1 MRPQPTCSKQSGWRD
16 QKGITGLETAIVL
29 IAFVVVSSVFAFAAL
44 STGLFSSD
52 RAKDTIKAGLSEA
65 QGSLEV
71 RGGVKAEVTQT
82 SKSLT
87 TVSGEAVGTGN
98 GAQTAFTLDNS
109 PILSKAETV
118 YVAGVAKTRDTDYTI
133 NAQTG
138 AISFTAAPAT
148 SSAVTADYKHG
159 HDFVAAAATTTVA
172 FTLNNTPIIPGSGL
186 TVYAD
191 GVSKTLGSDYS
202 VNYDTGVVTFNSAP
216 GSGVRV
222 DATYTYYV
230 VDGIV
235 LTLANAAG
243 GQPVDLTGG
252 KTILAYRDTD
262 TLASNI
268 TNYTLTK
275 RGSADADNLLEE
287 GEIFEI
293 KVDVSTYG
301 LTVYAEFTI
310 NVTPASGSVLII
322 SRSIPSN
329 IRTRM
334 DLG

>member
-1 MRPQPTCSKQSGWRD
+1 MGWPSTITLRRPPPDLVYTPID
-16 QKGITGLETAIVL
+16 
-29 IAFVVVSSVFAFAAL
+29 
-44 STGLFSSD
+44 
-52 RAKDTIKAGLSEA
+52 
-65 QGSLEV
+65 
-71 RGGVKAEVTQT
+71 VT
-82 SKSLT
+82 S
-87 TVSGEAVGTGN
+87 
-98 GAQTAFTLDNS
+98 
-109 PILSKAETV
+109 
-118 YVAGVAKTRDTDYTI
+118 YTI

-148 SSAVTADYKHG
+148 SSAVTADYKYG
-159 HDFVAAAATTTVA
+159 HDFVAAAATTTVS
-172 FTLNNTPIIPGSGL
+172 FTLNNVPIIPGSGL

-202 VNYDTGVVTFNSAP
+202 VDYDTGVVTFNSAP

-252 KTILAYRDTD
+252 KTILAYRDSD
-262 TLASNI
+262 SLASNI

-301 LTVYAEFTI
+301 LTVYDEFAI
-310 NVTPASGSVLII
+310 DVTPASGSALVI

-329 IRTRM
+329 IKTRM